1 MTHEH
6 QHTAD
11 PLARVLG
18 WAGLGLG
25 LAHVVAPKTA
35 ERIHRR
41 LTPTSGREFIQAMP
55 MMGGTPGR
63 GPRRRLMPTGGR
75 EFLHT
80 LPPRGAGGMLSG
92 MPMAGGRRLP
102 RGLRRTL
109 APTGGR
115 EFLHVIP
122 QHGARGL
129 LHMTPPGTGRGIAG
143 RIRAMLA
150 PTGRREFLHV
160 IPYPGGRGHA
170 RGMGDHHRM
179 GGAMRMMAPGRR
191 IGGMRR
197 MTASGHG
204 LGGAMRMM
212 APGRAKTGRG
222 GRSGGG
228 GGRIGTLT
236 AATGL
241 AAAVYAAM
249 RAGRRTTATRGPEG
263 REGRELGDRIR
274 DLRAAVTI
282 NHPREEV
289 YRYWRDFGHLPRF
302 MTHLESVEVTG
313 DGRSHWT
320 ARGPAGKSVQWDAEI
335 VEDRPGELISWRST
349 GRATVP
355 NSGTVRF
362 ADAPGGRGTEV
373 RVSLSYDPPGGKA
386 GLALAR
392 LLGEHPEQQVHDD
405 LRRFKQVMETGEV
418 VRSEGSPEGT
428 RALRQAVQRPAQ
440 PVG

>member
-1 MTHEH
+1 MTHED

-25 LAHVVAPKTA
+25 LAHIVAPKTA
-35 ERIHRR
+35 GRVYRR
-41 LTPTSGREFIQAMP
+41 LAPTGGREFIQAMP
-55 MMGGTPGR
+55 MMGGTSGR
-63 GPRRRLMPTGGR
+63 GLRRRLMPTGGR
-75 EFLHT
+75 EFLYAI
-80 LPPRGAGGMLSG
+80 PSPGAGGRLRG
-92 MPMAGGRRLP
+92 LPMAGGRGLP
-102 RGLRRTL
+102 RGLRRAL

-122 QHGARGL
+122 TPGARDL
-129 LHMTPPGTGRGIAG
+129 LHMTPPGTGRGITG
-143 RIRAMLA
+143 RIRTMLA

-170 RGMGDHHRM
+170 HGMGDHHRM
-179 GGAMRMMAPGRR
+179 GGMRRMMAPGRGM
-191 IGGMRR
+191 GGMTRLMSSGRMRAGRGRR
-197 MTASGHG
+197 
-204 LGGAMRMM
+204 GGA
-212 APGRAKTGRG
+212 
-222 GRSGGG
+222 
-228 GGRIGTLT
+228 GGRIGALT

-241 AAAVYAAM
+241 AAAVYAAA
-249 RAGRRTTATRGPEG
+249 RIGRRGTITREQQ
-263 REGRELGDRIR
+263 GRELGERVR

-282 NHPREEV
+282 NQPREEV

-335 VEDRPGELISWRST
+335 TEDRPGELISWRST

-373 RVSLSYDPPGGKA
+373 RVSLRYDPPGGKA

-392 LLGEHPEQQVHDD
+392 LLGEHPEQQVRDD